1 MEQTKRLRPTEN
13 GKEILRKVAK
23 TLPKLSDYRKGYLL
37 GYSEAMLDQ
46 EREGPDAG
54 EQDEPAFAKEQ

>member
-1 MEQTKRLRPTEN
+1 MEQTKRLRPTDN
-13 GKEILRKVAK
+13 GKEILRAVAK

-46 EREGPDAG
+46 ENAAGSGQDQDA
-54 EQDEPAFAKEQ
+54 PAFAEQ